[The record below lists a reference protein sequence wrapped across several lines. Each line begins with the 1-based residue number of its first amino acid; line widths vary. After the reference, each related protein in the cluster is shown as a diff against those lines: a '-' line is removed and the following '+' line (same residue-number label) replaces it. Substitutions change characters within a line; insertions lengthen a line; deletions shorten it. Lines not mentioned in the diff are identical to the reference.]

1 MRVILMHIINVPRF
15 SWCRDLKA
23 YFANFT
29 PLDKILRIN
38 VAEMETCKHAW
49 SQLRINEHKEVRAQI
64 NHQ

>member
-29 PLDKILRIN
+29 PLDKDPSN
-38 VAEMETCKHAW
+38 
-49 SQLRINEHKEVRAQI
+49 
-64 NHQ
+64 